1 MMQPYERVAGHG
13 LARPFL
19 LFVRPPPPW
28 PPPEAEL
35 AKMGLTLSAAE
46 ALVTKLRAKQ
56 DAAMQNTGRGSFRLT
71 LATPGVSH
79 MSFSDLAVLQAAGDA
94 AETDRAVRN
103 LETIRAYT
111 RAFFDKSLRGARN
124 TVLDAARADELVKV
138 ERFPKR

>member
-79 MSFSDLAVLQAAGDA
+79 MSFSDLAVPRPPVTPRRPIEPFATWKRSAPTPG
-94 AETDRAVRN
+94 RFS
-103 LETIRAYT
+103 T
-111 RAFFDKSLRGARN
+111 RAF
-124 TVLDAARADELVKV
+124 AARGTLSWMPPV
-138 ERFPKR
+138 PTSS